1 MVSSSIVGRVNGR
14 KGMGSSGAKGRRYAI
29 LDPAIKFRGT
39 ASSTRLRAVRPATF
53 ALVGV
58 MLGGSCFLGLAR
70 GLWTPD
76 EPREAG
82 ISREMYEAPGV
93 IPTLNGE
100 PFIEKP
106 PLYYWAT
113 ALSFRLVGG
122 PSVPAARAVSGLAG
136 LLTLVVVF
144 VWVRR
149 GLSLDAAAVAT
160 VLLATGVSF
169 VTSSHWVRIDI
180 VLLFFCAIALWS
192 AWERIGRSGG
202 AGFLALFY
210 AGLVLALW
218 TKGLVGPV
226 LTAAG
231 LVTYAAMSRSIKV
244 LAPLRP
250 IAGTVVL
257 AMAVAALAAAIAATG
272 GASALRTW
280 FWVNHVERFVHPV
293 ATGHENPFAYYV
305 WTLPTAIAPWVVPFL
320 ALFHVKGPLWRRQRS
335 DAPLLRFA
343 AAMTLGPLVVLSL
356 SSSKRGVYLLPL
368 LPPLALLM
376 ASATLDRIATQRDD
390 PRSGPWARSG
400 DWLQAAILAT
410 VGMAPPLAHVVVTRS
425 VTPISVAFLVAG
437 FAMTV
442 ALAIAVARHEAGR
455 AFWIGAGVMGLALT
469 GAIALLVPRVDAIKD
484 LEPFVAGVDAAL
496 PKGEPVRAM
505 GADETLLGIVSF
517 VTGRRVSPIETKD
530 LSEGSFVLVQSVGSQ
545 PPPQELSSAYER
557 VLDREFGPRRRI
569 ALWRRGQV
577 SH

>member
-1 MVSSSIVGRVNGR
+1 
-14 KGMGSSGAKGRRYAI
+14 
-29 LDPAIKFRGT
+29 
-39 ASSTRLRAVRPATF
+39 VRPATL

-58 MLGGSCFLGLAR
+58 LLGGSCFLGLAR

-93 IPTLNGE
+93 IPTLNGQ

-113 ALSFRLVGG
+113 ALSFHIAGG
-122 PSVPAARAVSGLAG
+122 PSVVAARAVSGIAG
-136 LLTLVVVF
+136 LLTLAVVF

-149 GLSLDAAAVAT
+149 ALSLDAAAVSIA
-160 VLLATGVSF
+160 LLATGVSF

-180 VLLFFCAIALWS
+180 VLMLFCAIALWS
-192 AWERIGRSGG
+192 AWERIGRASG
-202 AGFLALFY
+202 AGFLVLFY

-226 LTAAG
+226 LIAAG
-231 LVTYAAMSRSIKV
+231 LVTYAAMSRSIRI

-257 AMAVAALAAAIAATG
+257 ALAVAALAGAIAATG

-320 ALFHVKGPLWRRQRS
+320 TLFHIKGPLWRRQRS
-335 DAPLLRFA
+335 DAALLRFA

-376 ASATLDRIATQRDD
+376 ASATLERIAALRED

-400 DWLQAAILAT
+400 DWLQASILAI
-410 VGMAPPLAHVVVTRS
+410 VGVAPPLAHVVATRS
-425 VTPISVAFLVAG
+425 VTPMSAAFLVIGFAIAAALAISVA
-437 FAMTV
+437 
-442 ALAIAVARHEAGR
+442 RRDAGR
-455 AFWIGAGVMGLALT
+455 AFWIGAGAMGLALT
-469 GAIALLVPRVDAIKD
+469 GATVLLVPRVDAIKD
-484 LEPFVAGVDAAL
+484 LEPFVARIDAVL
-496 PKGEPVRAM
+496 PHGEPVRAM

-545 PPPQELSSAYER
+545 PPPEELVSAYER
-557 VLDREFGPRRRI
+557 IEGREFGPRRRI
-569 ALWRRGQV
+569 ALWKRGQV